1 MPRFRKCLFLHSTLS
16 LKGQRYMNIFAC
28 FKTNMCIRLS
38 HMVQQS
44 SKAVRGVGDVNQ
56 GSPDGRTSDSGAIC
70 EPSRPDRRVWC
81 PRRAA
86 LVWEAHSAALY
97 SHENTCRQADP
108 TWLEIWSELA
118 SGCHPDRWV
127 RCPQRAGMLT
137 TDWAA
142 QENTSCRSTGTDS
155 NLTRNWNQQWL
166 MMSHLQSLT
175 I

>member
-1 MPRFRKCLFLHSTLS
+1 MQRFRKCLFLHSTLS

-97 SHENTCRQADP
+97 SQENTCRP
-108 TWLEIWSELA
+108 TWLEIWSELVVA
-118 SGCHPDRWV
+118 ALVSGCHPDRQV
-127 RCPQRAGMLT
+127 RCPRRAGNRDAYYWST
-137 TDWAA
+137 

-155 NLTRNWNQQWL
+155 NCY
-166 MMSHLQSLT
+166 
-175 I
+175 